1 MNIHWKDWCWSWN
14 SSSLATSSSISQWR
28 TDLFG
33 KALILGKIEGR
44 RRREWQRMRWLDGIT
59 DSMDTSLSNLPEL
72 VMDRESW
79 HGAVHGVSKSCT
91 QLSDWTDSLCFPTH
105 PLQPH
110 LHVRFLHLHLYS
122 FPANRF
128 IVTIFLYSTYEFLK
142 SHSFIITLGHCLL
155 SLLHWCVTDFQKQW

>member
-44 RRREWQRMRWLDGIT
+44 RRRGQQRMRWLDGIT
-59 DSMDTSLSNLPEL
+59 NSMDMGWVDSRSWWWTGSPGMVQFMGSQRVVHNWATELNLS
-72 VMDRESW
+72 V
-79 HGAVHGVSKSCT
+79 C
-91 QLSDWTDSLCFPTH
+91 PTH
-105 PLQPH
+105 PLKPH